1 MNQKLMVGA
10 AKVCINPA
18 PDMYPVAGT
27 MTDFGLEP
35 MKQMEPYDDMNC
47 RAIAIDNG
55 STKVMFV
62 SFELAGAPEYPHFP
76 EDISAA
82 TGFPAEHIFITG
94 THNHSAPRYRKG
106 RGDPEVDAWAEKYEA
121 QVYDAGIQVCKEAAA
136 SMRPARYGYG
146 ESMSYINVNR
156 NQHTFGNY
164 WVEGR
169 NFEGFSDKTLSIM
182 KFVDMDGNL
191 IAAFL
196 NHATHAT
203 NIYMLKDIDHKAKT
217 SGNLTGIACRFV
229 EEHYGNG
236 AVALWTSGAAGDQ
249 NPLMSHGLQY
259 EYPDGYTTQV
269 QYPDGTGYM
278 QMEYMGRWHG
288 VDCCKGIDAITRYQS
303 TFPVTHVVKALPLPT
318 RKCVGQWPPRDFS
331 IVRSGGQGI
340 RDYEKVPFGRIPAP
354 GIVPEMIPDENSRVL
369 YLHLLKIGNE
379 ALLFANGEIYSRI
392 GQAMK
397 EASPY
402 KHTVIV
408 THHYGPKCNYIFDK
422 SSVDVLLP
430 MAYGAV
436 IPGSADDIIVD
447 GELDLFD
454 LALEEE

>member
-1 MNQKLMVGA
+1 MKNELKVGA
-10 AKVCINPA
+10 AKVCINPT

-27 MTDFGLEP
+27 MSDFGLEP

-47 RAIAIDNG
+47 RAIAIDTG
-55 STKVMFV
+55 KTKVLFL
-62 SFELAGAPEYPHFP
+62 SFELAGAPDFPNYPD
-76 EDISAA
+76 DISKE
-82 TGFPAEHIFITG
+82 TGFPADMIFIMG

-106 RGDPEVDAWAEKYEA
+106 RGDVEVDKWAEKYEKII
-121 QVYDAGIQVCKEAAA
+121 YDAGINVCQKAIET
-136 SMRPARYGYG
+136 MQPARYGYG
-146 ESMSYINVNR
+146 ETMSYINVNR
-156 NQHTFGNY
+156 NQLSFGGY

-169 NFEGFSDKTLSIM
+169 NMEGYSDKTLSIM
-182 KFVDMDGNL
+182 KFIDLDGNL

-203 NIYMLKDIDHKAKT
+203 NVYMLKDVDHKAKT
-217 SGNLTGIACRFV
+217 SGNITGIACRFV

-236 AVALWTSGAAGDQ
+236 AVAMWTSGAAGDQ

-288 VDCCKGIDAITRYQS
+288 ADCCKGIDQITRYQDVL
-303 TFPVTHVVKALPLPT
+303 PITHVVKSIPLPT
-318 RKCVGQWPPRDFS
+318 RKCVELWPPKDFS
-331 IVRSGGQGI
+331 AVRSGGQGV
-340 RDYEKVPFGRIPAP
+340 RDYEKVPYGHIPAP
-354 GIVPEMIPDENSRVL
+354 GIVPEMIPDENPRVL
-369 YLHLLKIGNE
+369 NLHLLKVGNE
-379 ALLFANGEIYSRI
+379 AMLFANGEIFSKI
-392 GQAMK
+392 GKAMK
-397 EASPY
+397 EASPFR
-402 KHTVIV
+402 HTIIV

-422 SSVDVLLP
+422 SSTEVLLP

-436 IPGSADDIIVD
+436 VPGAADDLIVD

-454 LALEEE
+454 QALNVE